1 MASYSSGRTPRASS
15 RGFERLL
22 RLRLPPGV
30 FAKAHVAGGMYEEE
44 AIHTSSLES
53 HWTALAEMG
62 AKTARQE
69 GGGGAAI

>member
-1 MASYSSGRTPRASS
+1 
-15 RGFERLL
+15 
-22 RLRLPPGV
+22 V